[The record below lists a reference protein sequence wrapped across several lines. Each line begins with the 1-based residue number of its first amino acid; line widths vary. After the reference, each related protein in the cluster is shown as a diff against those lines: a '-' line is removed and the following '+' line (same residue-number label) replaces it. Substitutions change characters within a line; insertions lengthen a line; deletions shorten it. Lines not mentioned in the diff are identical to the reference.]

1 MQNKKEQMQK
11 SKSTRCPSE
20 NKNKLTLVSKLSS
33 AMKIKY
39 RNLFYSIG
47 YQDKDLHSDIDQF
60 LTTKY
65 QNKLPKE
72 AFATVE
78 EEILKKIKE
87 KNPNI
92 NSSIKRSKNNNSKI
106 NLTSE
111 RTLKQSLNT
120 EPVKQS
126 IMKESKVADTE
137 VKEKNKDNND
147 FSTEPHELVDKLK
160 IKMENDVQAKYLR
173 EQSQKYLEEEKA
185 LKNKKIQIQK
195 EMFVSLQNQI
205 KEKELAKK
213 QMEEAENK
221 RIRIEQERERQKY
234 LEAERIKKEKRQRE
248 LSLFQKSYEAL
259 EKERKEQALKHQVL
273 YTMNPK
279 GYFNDEDSVNK
290 QKQFKEN
297 FKKDCEKYNIARE
310 EYLKQEKEKK
320 KLEDELY
327 QKQCEELRKKQN
339 AESNFIRQKVL
350 ARVKSQERIEA
361 LMKKIFDGQKKAEDI
376 KYIKEREEQE
386 LKKKIELEKEDMK
399 RKKKIE
405 EMKKSLDF
413 YIDYKQKEKEKK
425 KQLELQYLENAN
437 KQYNEYITEENQRK
451 KQIEDQKK
459 KYRMELEQQIQ
470 ENKRRNIEDLK
481 RSFGPIK
488 SSKSQRVLSEEDD
501 LAILNSIK

>member
-1 MQNKKEQMQK
+1 MQSKKKQIQK
-11 SKSTRCPSE
+11 SKTTRSPSE
-20 NKNKLTLVSKLSS
+20 NKNKLALVSKLSS

-39 RNLFYSIG
+39 RNLFFSIG
-47 YQDKDLHSDIDQF
+47 YQDKELHSDINQF

-87 KNPNI
+87 KNPN
-92 NSSIKRSKNNNSKI
+92 STTMRRSKNNSKI
-106 NLTSE
+106 NLSSE
-111 RTLKQSLNT
+111 RALKQSLQT
-120 EPVKQS
+120 EPVKQTVN
-126 IMKESKVADTE
+126 KAAVT
-137 VKEKNKDNND
+137 VEKDIKNEHYDL
-147 FSTEPHELVDKLK
+147 STEPHELVDKLK
-160 IKMENDVQAKYLR
+160 IKMENDYQAKYLR

-185 LKNKKIQIQK
+185 LKNKKKQVQK

-205 KEKELAKK
+205 REKELAKK
-213 QMEEAENK
+213 QQEETENK
-221 RIRIEQERERQKY
+221 RIQIEQERERQKY
-234 LEAERIKKEKRQRE
+234 LEAERIKREKKQRE
-248 LSLFQKSYEAL
+248 LSLFQKSYELL

-279 GYFNDEDSVNK
+279 GYFNDDESVNK

-297 FKKDCEKYNIARE
+297 FIKDCQKFNIARE

-320 KLEDELY
+320 KIEEELY
-327 QKQCEELRKKQN
+327 KKQCEDLRKKQN
-339 AESNFIRQKVL
+339 AESNYIKQKVL

-361 LMKKIFDGQKKAEDI
+361 LMKKIFDGQKKSENL

-386 LKKKIELEKEDMK
+386 LKKKMELEKEDMK
-399 RKKKIE
+399 RKQKIE

-437 KQYNEYITEENQRK
+437 KQYNEYITEET
-451 KQIEDQKK
+451 QKK
-459 KYRMELEQQIQ
+459 KQLEDKKKQYRKELELQIQ
-470 ENKRRNIEDLK
+470 ENKKRSLEDLK
-481 RSFGPIK
+481 RSYGPMK
-488 SSKSQRVLSEEDD
+488 SSKSQQVLSEEDD
-501 LAILNSIK
+501 LAILNNIK